1 MKRIARITII
11 ILLIGVFCLSGF
23 KLFQMSGGYIQES
36 LVKDKVAAYRPD
48 AKETQEAQAFVAQNA
63 YPHETEMIELV
74 EPQDNHPIEP
84 DSPVV
89 SLAINQNIVDMQNE
103 INTDVAGWLTI
114 PGTHID
120 YPFVSTTDNDFYIG
134 IDLYGNNSTAGTIF
148 ADQRCAADLSDFN
161 LVLYGHNMRN
171 NSMFGDLPLYSDV
184 WFFENNRTGTLFL
197 EYGTYALDIFAA
209 MVIRSDDE
217 IIYDPDAD
225 SEAFFGYVMENARN
239 YREPAS
245 HDRVA
250 TLSTCGYEFNSA
262 RIVVVAALTLM
273 Q

>member
-1 MKRIARITII
+1 MKNIARITTI
-11 ILLIGVFCLSGF
+11 ILLIGAFCLSGF

-36 LVKDKVAAYRPD
+36 AVKDKLAVYRPSLQ
-48 AKETQEAQAFVAQNA
+48 ETQWGQADGHPYARLRE
-63 YPHETEMIELV
+63 ETGAEQTEQDERPL
-74 EPQDNHPIEP
+74 EPG
-84 DSPVV
+84 SPAAP
-89 SLAINQNIVDMQNE
+89 LTINQNIVDMRNE
-103 INTDVAGWLTI
+103 INPEVAGWLTI

-120 YPFVSTTDNDFYIG
+120 YPFVSTTDNDAYIG
-134 IDLYGNNSTAGTIF
+134 TDLYGNSATAGTIF

-161 LVLYGHNMRN
+161 LILYGHNMRN

-197 EYGTYALDIFAA
+197 EYGTYELDIFAA
-209 MVIRSDDE
+209 MVVRSDDG
-217 IIYDPDAD
+217 IIYEPAID
-225 SEAFFGYVMENARN
+225 SEDFFGYVMENARN

-245 HDRVA
+245 RERVV

-262 RIVVVAALTLM
+262 RIVVIAALTLM